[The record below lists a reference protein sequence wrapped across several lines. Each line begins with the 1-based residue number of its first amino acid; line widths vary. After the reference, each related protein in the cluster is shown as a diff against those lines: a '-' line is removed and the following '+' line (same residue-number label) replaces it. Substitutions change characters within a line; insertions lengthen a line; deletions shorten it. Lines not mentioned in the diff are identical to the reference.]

1 MHAPPEPI
9 SPELVLVTPELRAH
23 AIRELWELE
32 ADAARSP
39 EPMTPP
45 AHEGTDW
52 PMPAQFAFYAGWQA
66 LTGAVFGLAAF
77 AVFVVLLLLKPLI
90 GG

>member
-1 MHAPPEPI
+1 MHAPPAPI
-9 SPELVLVTPELRAH
+9 SPELVLVTPELRAL

-39 EPMTPP
+39 EPMRPP
-45 AHEGTDW
+45 AHERTDL
-52 PMPAQFAFYAGWQA
+52 PIPAQLALYAGWQV
-66 LTGAVFGLAAF
+66 LSGAVFGLAAF
-77 AVFVVLLLLKPLI
+77 AVFVALLLLKPLI

>member
-9 SPELVLVTPELRAH
+9 SPELVLVTPELRTL
-23 AIRELWELE
+23 AIRELWDLE

-39 EPMTPP
+39 EPMTSP
-45 AHEGTDW
+45 AHEGADW
-52 PMPAQFAFYAGWQA
+52 PIPAQLALYAGWQA
-66 LTGAVFGLAAF
+66 LTGAVFGFAAF
-77 AVFVVLLLLKPLI
+77 AVFVALLLLKPLV